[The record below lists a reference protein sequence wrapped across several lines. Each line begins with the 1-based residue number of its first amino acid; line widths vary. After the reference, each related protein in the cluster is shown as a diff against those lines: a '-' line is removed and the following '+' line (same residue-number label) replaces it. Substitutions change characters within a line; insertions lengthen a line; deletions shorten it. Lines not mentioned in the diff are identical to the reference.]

1 MGLNDRWSYIINLDE
16 ELLLGG
22 VMLSEWSTFLI
33 KDTDEA
39 FCAGANLASILAAQ
53 AAIESHLR
61 YEYVSNQS
69 TRKLGFYELIEQAP
83 LHSDL
88 KRELHAIRRYR
99 NRWVHVNDP
108 SDDEDLHK
116 SFSCGGATPPRMKM
130 GILDLNRCATAQGR
144 FLSGAASLP
153 KV

>member
-1 MGLNDRWSYIINLDE
+1 MSQNDRWSYIINLDE
-16 ELLLGG
+16 KLLLGG
-22 VMLSEWSTFLI
+22 VMLSEWSTFLV

-61 YEYVSNQS
+61 YEYVGNQS
-69 TRKLGFYELIEQAP
+69 TRKLGFYDLIEQAP

-88 KRELHAIRRYR
+88 KRELHALRRYR

-108 SDDEDLHK
+108 TDDEDLLKRPEYYETELEHM
-116 SFSCGGATPPRMKM
+116 A
-130 GILDLNRCATAQGR
+130 
-144 FLSGAASLP
+144 FLAI
-153 KV
+153 KVMRQVIYQEQFL